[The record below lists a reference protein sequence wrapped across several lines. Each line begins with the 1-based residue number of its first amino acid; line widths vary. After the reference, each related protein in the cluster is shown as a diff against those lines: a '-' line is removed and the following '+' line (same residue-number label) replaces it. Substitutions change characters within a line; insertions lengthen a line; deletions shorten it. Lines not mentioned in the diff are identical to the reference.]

1 MQKRTIRLFG
11 FLFVAAILV
20 FVFFFMFPL
29 KESLTNEIGR
39 YDYLKPTALV
49 YDENGQLPNRW
60 SDETHVKVND
70 FFKIDNTESLRD
82 SKPFNPNSF
91 FATEEEAFYL
101 LEYGHWPINGY
112 VEEKLREGKVE
123 IPFLYP
129 SDEESIKKY
138 MNGLIYPNRFLYQ
151 RFIQPVESNE
161 DLAYRIWYG
170 ITEPPTENTS
180 SKMTVKKYTYDFLKP
195 IETMN
200 SDGTTTVNKWHPET
214 MERVMQQLQINK
226 VEMPTYDPSML
237 VHWFPYATE
246 TEAVFYINKGFWPIN
261 TYVKEKMKT
270 MTLLDMRKGPNNIT
284 KEDIIKGIFPNRL
297 VYALYIQQRESEEEP
312 PRSYAYNVFM
322 GTKKPPES
330 GCAV

>member
-1 MQKRTIRLFG
+1 
-11 FLFVAAILV
+11 
-20 FVFFFMFPL
+20 
-29 KESLTNEIGR
+29 
-39 YDYLKPTALV
+39 
-49 YDENGQLPNRW
+49 
-60 SDETHVKVND
+60 
-70 FFKIDNTESLRD
+70 
-82 SKPFNPNSF
+82 
-91 FATEEEAFYL
+91 
-101 LEYGHWPINGY
+101 
-112 VEEKLREGKVE
+112 
-123 IPFLYP
+123 
-129 SDEESIKKY
+129 
-138 MNGLIYPNRFLYQ
+138 
-151 RFIQPVESNE
+151 
-161 DLAYRIWYG
+161 
-170 ITEPPTENTS
+170 
-180 SKMTVKKYTYDFLKP
+180 MTVKKYTYDFLKP